1 MGFESFFEAQ
11 STLLWATFTMALIM
25 GAVVNKT
32 NFCTMGAVSDMVNM
46 SDMGRMRSWFLAIA
60 VALIGVTVFETVGLA
75 NPGGS
80 FPPYRVGQLMWA
92 DNILGGL
99 LFGIGMTLASGC
111 GNKMLI
117 RIGGGNLKSIVVVL
131 VVSVI
136 AYFMTNPFPGTDQTL
151 MSVLFSDW
159 IGPLAI
165 NVGDS
170 QDLGTLIT
178 GESGATAR
186 LVIGIVLGLGLLFY
200 IFKSSEFRSSFD
212 GILGGL

>member
-11 STLLWATFTMALIM
+11 STLLWATFTIALIM

-170 QDLGTLIT
+170 QDL
-178 GESGATAR
+178 
-186 LVIGIVLGLGLLFY
+186 
-200 IFKSSEFRSSFD
+200 
-212 GILGGL
+212 